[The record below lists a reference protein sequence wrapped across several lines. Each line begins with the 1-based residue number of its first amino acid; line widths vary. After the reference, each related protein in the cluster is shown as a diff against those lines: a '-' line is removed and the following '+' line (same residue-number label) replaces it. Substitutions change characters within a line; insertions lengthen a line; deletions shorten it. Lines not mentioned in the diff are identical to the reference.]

1 MWILNF
7 LPDWFFTFTLVIGIL
22 GLIATFFLKFLPP
35 VYMYRMP
42 IQLVSGLVIAVSTY
56 MMGAVANN
64 NEWKQRVAEL
74 EKQVESAKAESQ
86 KVTTEVVT
94 QFVTKRE
101 VVKEKGQNIITYVDR
116 EVVKYNNECKL
127 PPDVIK
133 IHNDA
138 TRLSNVK

>member
-1 MWILNF
+1 
-7 LPDWFFTFTLVIGIL
+7 
-22 GLIATFFLKFLPP
+22 
-35 VYMYRMP
+35 
-42 IQLVSGLVIAVSTY
+42 

-138 TRLSNVK
+138 TRLSTVK

>member
-42 IQLVSGLVIAVSTY
+42 IQLISGLVIAVSTY

-138 TRLSNVK
+138 TRLSTVK

>member
-1 MWILNF
+1 
-7 LPDWFFTFTLVIGIL
+7 
-22 GLIATFFLKFLPP
+22 
-35 VYMYRMP
+35 MP
-42 IQLVSGLVIAVSTY
+42 IQLVSGAVIAISTY
-56 MMGAVANN
+56 MLGAVANE
-64 NEWKQRVAEL
+64 NEWRQRVAEL

-127 PPDVIK
+127 PAEVIK

-138 TRLSNVK
+138 TKIGALK